1 MAYDRAPATGPAHR
15 STGAGTGTSSG
26 PGLAEDRVFGRVVLD
41 LDLNPAADAGLLT
54 VRGDRVATAELRRS
68 PGAPAAGHVP
78 VGTRDGGYLRLTVD
92 GRPAHLTPGKGRL
105 TRRSHRVE
113 VIYGGAVYRLLPDS
127 PNGSRLVKEGRR
139 IADFSSDGTGHVWAD
154 WHPDVA
160 PPLREDAAIGY
171 TLAAAFGTGAEPT
184 WRLLLQAVLDLV

>member
-1 MAYDRAPATGPAHR
+1 MAYDRAPATRPTTRNTA
-15 STGAGTGTSSG
+15 TGRR
-26 PGLAEDRVFGRVVLD
+26 PGLAEDRVFGRVRLD
-41 LDLNPAADAGLLT
+41 LDADAGLLT
-54 VRGDRVATAELRRS
+54 VRGDRVATAELRRA

-78 VGTRDGGYLRLTVD
+78 IGTRAGAYLHLSVD
-92 GRPAHLTPGKGRL
+92 GRPAHLTPGQGRL

-171 TLAAAFGTGAEPT
+171 TLAAAFGTGAEPA
-184 WRLLLQAVLDLV
+184 WRLLLQAALDLV

>member
-1 MAYDRAPATGPAHR
+1 MAYDRAPATGPAR
-15 STGAGTGTSSG
+15 RGTGGRPGT
-26 PGLAEDRVFGRVVLD
+26 GLAEDRVFGRIVLD
-41 LDLNPAADAGLLT
+41 LDADAGLLT

-68 PGAPAAGHVP
+68 PGAPPAGHVP
-78 VGTRDGGYLRLTVD
+78 VGTRDGAYLRLTVD
-92 GRPAHLTPGKGRL
+92 GRPAHLTPAGGRL

-113 VIYGGAVYRLLPDS
+113 AIYGGAVYRLLPDS

-160 PPLREDAAIGY
+160 PPLREDAAVGY
-171 TLAAAFGTGAEPT
+171 ALAAAFGTGAEPA
-184 WRLLLQAVLDLV
+184 WRLLLQAAADWL